1 MSRRTA
7 IIVSIGFA
15 AVAIV
20 FLAGVSL
27 WRAATGT
34 RNAAL
39 ATAEQAFLET
49 VRSWDA
55 EALLGRGSP
64 AYVQAYP
71 RADVQAT
78 LDEIR
83 SVAGMYVSHTVRDY
97 RVRLDINRPATAT
110 VIIDGVFEKLPVR
123 FEFELSKGPLGTWL
137 LDGAFVRFPEG
148 SVQTRDR
155 SSEPSRT
162 QAGE

>member
-7 IIVSIGFA
+7 IILSIVFA
-15 AVAIV
+15 ALAVV

-27 WRAATGT
+27 WRTATGT

-49 VRSWDA
+49 VQSWDA
-55 EALLGRGSP
+55 EALRGRGSA
-64 AYVQAYP
+64 AYVQAHS
-71 RADVQAT
+71 RADLQQT

-83 SVAGMYVSHTVRDY
+83 SVAGMYVSHTIKKYAVHVDTR
-97 RVRLDINRPATAT
+97 RPATAT

-123 FEFELSKGPLGTWL
+123 FEFELTKGPQCTWL
-137 LDGAFVRFPEG
+137 LDGAFVAFPEG
-148 SVQTRDR
+148 SVQTRER
-155 SSEPSRT
+155 SREPSRT